1 MQVLNTAATELL
13 VHDGAHLRF
22 AALQNWGENVVTFG
36 HHRARVLRDGQLDW
50 AYGAMGT
57 RLSKHFMALDL
68 EGQGAWGRM
77 SGLYFTDGNQHLDFD
92 TGQNHRAESTASD
105 LLFKGALKGRS
116 HTVWRGMILVEPG
129 AQKTDGFQADRNL
142 LLSRDARADSI
153 PGLEIE
159 ADDVRC
165 THAATAGR
173 LDETELFYLMSR
185 GIPRDM
191 ATRLIVG
198 GFFAPVIERIPL
210 ESVRERLEEAIEAKL
225 EA

>member
-1 MQVLNTAATELL
+1 M
-13 VHDGAHLRF
+13 
-22 AALQNWGENVVTFG
+22 
-36 HHRARVLRDGQLDW
+36 
-50 AYGAMGT
+50 M
-57 RLSKHFMALDL
+57 LDL
-68 EGQGAWGRM
+68 EGAGSWGRM
-77 SGLYFTDGNQHLDFD
+77 SGLYFADGNQHLDFD
-92 TGQNHRAESTASD
+92 TEQNHRAQSTTSD
-105 LLFKGALKGRS
+105 LLFKGALKGKS

-129 AQKTDGFQADRNL
+129 AQKADGFQADRNL

-173 LDETELFYLMSR
+173 MDETELFYLMSR
-185 GIPRDM
+185 GLPRDV
-191 ATRLIVG
+191 AARLIVS

-210 ESVRERLEEAIEAKL
+210 ESMRAQLEATIEAKL